1 MTANR
6 RDRIADGAQAL
17 GVTLGS
23 DQLAMLHRYLDLLAK
38 WNAAYNLTAIRRRDA
53 MEVEHILDSLAVVPH
68 LSATAGLLVDVGTG
82 AGLPGIVLA
91 IARPDNEYLLV
102 DSNGKKTRF
111 LTQTVHELGLRNVI
125 VRQARIE
132 DLELPAGWQG
142 QRMTVI
148 SRAFASLPDMV
159 QGCRAL
165 LAGGAELLAMKGQ
178 RPDDEIAVL
187 SADAKVTR
195 VLALTV
201 PNLGKERH
209 LVCIERR

>member
-23 DQLAMLHRYLDLLAK
+23 DQLAMLHRYLDLLEK
-38 WNAAYNLTAIRRRDA
+38 WNAAYNLTAIRRREA
-53 MEVEHILDSLAVVPH
+53 MEVEHILDSLAVVPQ
-68 LSATAGLLVDVGTG
+68 LPASAGLLVDVGTG

-91 IARPDNEYLLV
+91 IARPDNDYLLV

-132 DLELPAGWQG
+132 ELALPAGWQAN
-142 QRMTVI
+142 RVTVI

-165 LAGGAELLAMKGQ
+165 LDGGAELLAMKGQ
-178 RPDDEIAVL
+178 RPDDEITVL
-187 SADAKVTR
+187 PADVKVTR

-201 PNLGKERH
+201 PHLGKQRH